1 MVSVSARG
9 WGESRRMEIEELIDR
24 LYAVPREE
32 FTRER
37 NQVER
42 ELRKAGERAQAERV
56 KGLRKPTAAAGAA
69 NRLVRSHRA
78 EVEAFLR
85 AAATLRDAQ
94 VAGTGDLASAASA
107 EREALERLVALG
119 GEAVRPSLEAA
130 AVDDEIAGELLRA
143 RLVSEPEPAG
153 FGTLLAYAR
162 PAAGRPTTRKA
173 GTGDRKATA
182 REPAVARP
190 ARRRTAKSRPDD
202 GAARVRLQEAKE
214 MLSAAAAEERQARRR
229 WTQTQRELEK
239 AQAAAEKAQRDLDR
253 LQGR

>member
-1 MVSVSARG
+1 M
-9 WGESRRMEIEELIDR
+9 RMEIEELIDR
-24 LYAVPREE
+24 LYALPLQE

-42 ELRKAGERAQAERV
+42 KLRKAGEREQAERV
-56 KGLRKPTAAAGAA
+56 KSLRKPTAAAGAV

-94 VAGTGDLASAASA
+94 VAGKGDLASAARA
-107 EREALERLVALG
+107 EREGLEELVALG
-119 GEAVRPSLEAA
+119 GEAVRPTLQAA
-130 AVDDEIAGELLRA
+130 AVADEIADELLRA

-162 PAAGRPTTRKA
+162 PAAGKPTSGKA
-173 GTGDRKATA
+173 GTGDRRVTQAA
-182 REPAVARP
+182 SSESAVARP
-190 ARRRTAKSRPDD
+190 ARRRTVKSRPDD
-202 GAARVRLQEAKE
+202 SAARARLQEAKE
-214 MLSAAAAEERQARRR
+214 MLNAAAAEERQARRR

-253 LQGR
+253 LQGG